1 MRARGFTL
9 VEVMVAVSLTS
20 ILLLAAFSLLGTS
33 QSMYGQGSIENLTR
47 VQAQK
52 VLDAMSADLRCAA
65 AWRLW
70 KVDAGLTG
78 APAPVELTKFWAS
91 NKRTRGTSTNQSMFD
106 SAATGQPF
114 DASTTAIAFLK
125 VVNANFIAGTTGT
138 GGTGSYLILDFEPK
152 EPAPLAADANTPGTT
167 LTDNQPGRMDDDP
180 TRYYICYRTR
190 VVRNRV
196 VVECV
201 RGLKTLITDDGTTVG
216 LSATANQQTI
226 YQVGDLGPATGISP
240 TGFLTVSLVDP
251 YGSPG
256 LGANTGAGE
265 VEIHV
270 VAKGRVING
279 SKLSVIT
286 ADVSTRVALPCA
298 TPPY

>member
-1 MRARGFTL
+1 
-9 VEVMVAVSLTS
+9 
-20 ILLLAAFSLLGTS
+20 
-33 QSMYGQGSIENLTR
+33 MYAQGSVENLTR

-52 VLDAMSADLRCAA
+52 VLDAMSADFRCAA

-78 APAPVELTKFWAS
+78 APAPVELTKFWAA
-91 NKRTRGTSTNQSMFD
+91 NKRTRGTASDTSTFD

-125 VVNANFIAGTTGT
+125 VVNANVISGTSGI
-138 GGTGSYLILDFEPK
+138 GGTGAYLILDFEPR
-152 EPAPLAADANTPGTT
+152 EPVPPAADANTPGTPVA
-167 LTDNQPGRMDDDP
+167 DNQPGRMDDDP

-190 VVRNRV
+190 VVKNRV
-196 VVECV
+196 IVECV
-201 RGLKTLITDDGTTVG
+201 RGLKTLIANDGTTVG
-216 LSATANQQTI
+216 LSATATQQMV
-226 YQVGDLGPATGISP
+226 YQVGDLGPATGIGP

-251 YGSPG
+251 FGAPG
-256 LGANTGAGE
+256 TGGNTGAGE
-265 VEIHV
+265 VEIRV

-279 SKLSVIT
+279 NKLSVIT